1 MTRFLSWF
9 LTWWGTV
16 LMAALDASMVFYLPF
31 GVDALVIYQAAHD
44 HKLFWMYPLLATA
57 GSIAGAA
64 MTYWIGRT
72 AGEAGLERVVPAKR
86 LKALRRRVR
95 DGGGVAMAI
104 PALLPPPFPLTPF
117 ILTCGAL
124 AVSRWYFF
132 GTFAIARVLR
142 FGVEAVLAHR
152 YGAGI
157 LRLLESDG
165 FRRVIIGF
173 IIVAV
178 IGTVASGWLLW
189 RSTHR
194 ERPRPASG

>member
-1 MTRFLSWF
+1 VTRFLAWF

-44 HKLFWMYPLLATA
+44 NDRFWMYPLLATV

-64 MTYWIGRT
+64 ITYWIGRT
-72 AGEAGLERVVPAKR
+72 AGEAGLERIVAAKR
-86 LKALRRRVR
+86 LNAIRGRVR
-95 DGGGVAMAI
+95 DGGGVALAL

-124 AVSRWYFF
+124 AVSRWHFF

-142 FGVEAVLAHR
+142 FGVEAVLARR

-157 LRLLESDG
+157 LRVLESDG

-173 IIVAV
+173 IVVAV
-178 IGTVASGWLLW
+178 MGTVVSGWLLW
-189 RSTHR
+189 RSTRR
-194 ERPRPASG
+194 ERRAA